1 MKVISD
7 QIPFFDSGVN
17 PMNKNA
23 MRSAAAVAVALGL
36 GSCAQ
41 YTEWTPTVDTYN
53 DPYAQNI
60 SRDLQDCKHLAKQAS
75 GGGVTE
81 TAKGAAIGGLVGAAA
96 GAAIGAV
103 AGDPGTGAAVGAAAG
118 GIGTGAYK
126 GATSEED
133 YKNAYMRCM
142 KDRGHRVLNY

>member
-1 MKVISD
+1 
-7 QIPFFDSGVN
+7 
-17 PMNKNA
+17 MNKNA
-23 MRSAAAVAVALGL
+23 LRSAAMVAVALGL

-53 DPYAQNI
+53 DPNAQHI
-60 SRDLQDCKHLAKQAS
+60 SRDMQDCKYLAKQAS

-81 TAKGAAIGGLVGAAA
+81 TAKGTAVGGLVGAAA

-103 AGDPGTGAAVGAAAG
+103 AGSPGTGAAVGAAAG

-126 GATSEED
+126 AASSEED
-133 YKNAYMRCM
+133 YKNAYIRCL